1 MSYWDTSAVIKL
13 YLDEADSAKFREI
26 AAAVPRITISTLS
39 WSEARVTFRRK
50 EADGSL
56 PIGATEQL
64 MHKLFDNI
72 DTGRIDSLMWSDLL
86 EPEAERVIDR
96 CWTGTPCIRVRT
108 LDAIHIASAITAG
121 ETVFV
126 TADIR
131 QRDAAVACG
140 LSLLP

>member
-13 YLDEADSAKFREI
+13 YLDEPDSADFRKI
-26 AAAVPRITISTLS
+26 AASVPRITISTLS

-50 EADGSL
+50 EVDGSL
-56 PIGATEQL
+56 PSGATEQL
-64 MHKLFDNI
+64 MQKLFDDI
-72 DTGRIDSLMWSDLL
+72 DEGQIDSMMWGELL
-86 EPEAERVIDR
+86 EPEAEQVIDR
-96 CWTGTPCIRVRT
+96 CWTRTPCIRVRT

-140 LSLLP
+140 LTLLP

>member
-13 YLDEADSAKFREI
+13 YLDEPDSDKFREI
-26 AAAVPRITISTLS
+26 AASVPRITISTLA

-50 EADGSL
+50 ETDGTL
-56 PIGATEQL
+56 PSGATLQL
-64 MHKLFDNI
+64 MRTLFNNI
-72 DTGRIDSLMWSDLL
+72 DAGRIESMMWSELL

-96 CWTGTPCIRVRT
+96 CWTHTPCIRVRT
-108 LDAIHIASAITAG
+108 LDAIPIASAITAG

-126 TADIR
+126 TADVR